1 MLDLTKS
8 EKRPPREEEDPY
20 TPDAKVSLSRVVG
33 EMDVVNEQTTLFLN
47 RSTGDTYFVRDEY
60 AVAAEDFDDDK
71 LSSLPEWERETIEKT
86 KEVLDSDDWIA
97 LPSQF
102 DLDEYRAMTE
112 FAQGQSPGVSRTLG
126 DALHGSG
133 AFRRFKRAIDE
144 CGVREE
150 WFEFR
155 EGWIA
160 DAVCHVL
167 EKHRIPFRR

>member
-1 MLDLTKS
+1 MVDLTK
-8 EKRPPREEEDPY
+8 EEEDPY

-33 EMDVVNEQTTLFLN
+33 EMYVVSEQTTLYLN
-47 RSTGDTYFVRDEY
+47 RSTGETFFVSDEY
-60 AVAAEDFDDDK
+60 GVDAEDFDDDE
-71 LSSLPEWERETIEKT
+71 LSSLPEWEREEIEKA
-86 KEVLDSDDWIA
+86 KEVLDGDDWIE

-112 FAQGQSPGVSRTLG
+112 FAQRQRPSVSRTLG
-126 DALHGSG
+126 DALHGRG
-133 AFRRFKRAIDE
+133 AFRRFKIAIDE

-155 EGWIA
+155 EAWIA
-160 DAVCHVL
+160 DAVRSVL

>member
-1 MLDLTKS
+1 MSDPRNP
-8 EKRPPREEEDPY
+8 EKRPPREEDPY

-33 EMDVVNEQTTLFLN
+33 EMGVVNEHITLYLN
-47 RSTGDTYFVRDEY
+47 RSTGETFFVSDEID
-60 AVAAEDFDDDK
+60 VDAEDFDDDE
-71 LSSLPEWERETIEKT
+71 LSSLPDWERETIEKS
-86 KEVLDSDDWIA
+86 KEVLESDDWIE

-112 FAQGQSPGVSRTLG
+112 FAQGQHPGVSRTLG

-144 CGVREE
+144 FGVREE

-160 DAVCHVL
+160 DAVRRVL
-167 EKHRIPFRR
+167 ERHRIPFRR